1 MYCPH
6 KMGQFSTRGA
16 FSLAQCLGG
25 HTLFAGAETTNLGAV
40 AQRGSAVWPWRL
52 ATTKYAAD
60 REYTGKERRLGD
72 MVVYLDI
79 LFFLN
84 FGINYLLLRCVGRL
98 GGKACFVPR
107 LLLGAALGGVLAA
120 VMFFAPPKGCGAFS
134 SRPFAVFCS
143 ALPPSISLKPGKP
156 CG

>member
-1 MYCPH
+1 
-6 KMGQFSTRGA
+6 
-16 FSLAQCLGG
+16 
-25 HTLFAGAETTNLGAV
+25 
-40 AQRGSAVWPWRL
+40 
-52 ATTKYAAD
+52 
-60 REYTGKERRLGD
+60 

-120 VMFFAPPKGCGAFS
+120 VMFFAPAQGLWGLFIKALCCLLLCLTAFS
-134 SRPFAVFCS
+134 IRSPGEALRLSLLLLSVTMAMGGGVMALTALSGSQRVRVPVFL
-143 ALPPSISLKPGKP
+143 AWDLGRGVLPSSPAISPRSK
-156 CG
+156 